1 MLAMLGLT
9 GAMMQA
15 VPSELQAHDE
25 RLGRLE
31 RSASGAAVAAWGEVD
46 PARISESWEAVIPP
60 VAAVVTGAQ
69 QKAADSG
76 VRASREVSVSTGQ
89 YELPEAFQNPRE
101 LAGYGSHGVPIEDA
115 LYSPVIGVKERI
127 AVGTPAAEA
136 MLYGANA
143 LAALATTVVADT
155 GREAMQM
162 DMIARKQ
169 AGYVR
174 VVEAGACARCI
185 VLAGKFFRWNK
196 GFDRHPR
203 CRCEHMPAKSEQ
215 WAKDEGWY
223 ADPYEAFRAMSEG
236 ERRRVFGEFSARAID
251 DGADIFQV
259 VNATGPRSGMY
270 AGGRM
275 TREGTSRHG
284 NFRRTSP
291 HRQRLTPYGIYGD
304 GSRSRDEALKALRE
318 NGYILPGGQD
328 PAGTMRNLR
337 APAKGASKATR
348 ESWLTGT
355 RLPRNMQTMTAAE
368 KRAYRADRDWQM
380 VRAGMNPYQA
390 GAAQRWRF
398 LVHGEGTP
406 HGGSLPRPLTDTDR
420 ANAESAYRRY
430 VLGLDGGDPAIRP
443 TR

>member
-1 MLAMLGLT
+1 
-9 GAMMQA
+9 MQT
-15 VPSELQAHDE
+15 VPEELRKHDA
-25 RLGRLE
+25 RLE
-31 RSASGAAVAAWGEVD
+31 KLEGAASSAAVAAWGEVD

-60 VAAVVTGAQ
+60 VAAVLTRAQ
-69 QKAADSG
+69 ERAADSG
-76 VRASREVSVSTGQ
+76 VVASREVSVATGQ
-89 YELPEAFQNPRE
+89 YELPEAFHDPRE

-115 LYSPVIGVKERI
+115 LGSAAIGVKTRI
-127 AVGTPAAEA
+127 AAGATVTDA

-143 LAALATTVVADT
+143 LASLATTVVADT
-155 GREAMQM
+155 GRESMQM

-169 AGYVR
+169 TGYVR
-174 VVEAGACARCI
+174 VVEAGACKRCI
-185 VLAGKFFRWNK
+185 ILAGKFFRWNK
-196 GFDRHPR
+196 GFDRHPS

-215 WAKDEGWY
+215 WARDEGWF
-223 ADPYEAFRAMSEG
+223 ADPYEAFRAMSED
-236 ERRRVFGEFSARAID
+236 ERRRVFGEFSAQAID

-275 TREGTSRHG
+275 TREGTSRRG

-304 GSRSRDEALKALRE
+304 GSRSRDEVLKALRE

-337 APAKGASKATR
+337 APAKSASRATK

-355 RLPRNMQTMTAAE
+355 RLPRNMQTMTAVE
-368 KRAYRADRDWQM
+368 KRRYRADRDWQM

-390 GAAQRWRF
+390 GAPQRWRY
-398 LVHGEGTP
+398 LVYGEGTP
-406 HGGSLPRPLTDTDR
+406 KGATLPTPLTDDGR
-420 ANAESAYRRY
+420 ARAEANYRRY

>member
-1 MLAMLGLT
+1 MLTLRGWL
-9 GAMMQA
+9 MQT
-15 VPSELQAHDE
+15 VPMELREHDE

-31 RSASGAAVAAWGEVD
+31 RGASQAAVLAWDEVD
-46 PARISESWEAVIPP
+46 PARISESWEPLILP
-60 VAAVVTGAQ
+60 VAASITRAQ
-69 QKAADSG
+69 ERAADSG
-76 VRASREVSVSTGQ
+76 VRASREVSVATGQ
-89 YELPEAFQNPRE
+89 YELPEAFHDPRE
-101 LAGYGSHGVPIEDA
+101 MAGYGSHGVPLEDA
-115 LYSPVIGVKERI
+115 LYSPAIGVKTRI
-127 AVGTPAAEA
+127 AAGAPVADA

-143 LAALATTVVADT
+143 LASLAATVVADT
-155 GREAMQM
+155 GRESMQM

-174 VVEAGACARCI
+174 VVEAGACSRCI
-185 VLAGKFFRWNK
+185 ILAGKFFRWNK

-215 WAKDEGWY
+215 WARDEGWF
-223 ADPYEAFRAMSEG
+223 ADPYEAFRAMSED
-236 ERRRVFGEFSARAID
+236 ERRRVFGEFSAQAID

-284 NFRRTSP
+284 NFRRTSNY
-291 HRQRLTPYGIYGD
+291 RQRLTPYGIYGD
-304 GSRSRDEALKALRE
+304 GSRSREQVLAALRD

-337 APAKGASKATR
+337 APAKNASRATK

-390 GAAQRWRF
+390 GAPQRWRY
-398 LVHGEGTP
+398 LVYGEGTP
-406 HGGSLPRPLTDTDR
+406 KGGSVPRPLTDGDR
-420 ANAESAYRRY
+420 ARAEEDYRKY

-443 TR
+443 PR

>member
-1 MLAMLGLT
+1 
-9 GAMMQA
+9 MQT
-15 VPSELQAHDE
+15 VPSEIREHDE
-25 RLGRLE
+25 RLSRLE
-31 RSASGAAVAAWGEVD
+31 SAAQATAVAAWGEVD
-46 PARISESWEAVIPP
+46 PARVSESWEEVIPP
-60 VAAVVTGAQ
+60 VAAVITSAQ

-76 VRASREVSVSTGQ
+76 VVASRSVSVATGQ
-89 YELPEAFQNPRE
+89 YELPEAFYNPRE
-101 LAGYGSHGVPIEDA
+101 MAGWGSHGVPIEEA
-115 LYSPVIGVKERI
+115 LYAPAIGVKKRI
-127 AVGTPAAEA
+127 GAGVPLADA
-136 MLYGANA
+136 MLYGATA
-143 LAALATTVVADT
+143 LASISSTVVTDT
-155 GREAMQM
+155 GRESMQL

-174 VVEAGACARCI
+174 VVEAGACSRCI

-223 ADPYEAFRAMSEG
+223 ADPYEAFRSMSAKQQQQ
-236 ERRRVFGEFSARAID
+236 VFGEFSARAIR

-259 VNATGPRSGMY
+259 VNATGPKSGMY

-275 TREGTSRHG
+275 TREGTVRG

-304 GSRSRDEALKALRE
+304 GSRSRDEVLKALRE

-337 APAKGASKATR
+337 APAKDASRATKQ
-348 ESWLTGT
+348 SWLTGT

-380 VRAGMNPYQA
+380 VRAGINPYQA
-390 GAAQRWRF
+390 GAPQRWRY
-398 LVHGEGTP
+398 LVYGEGTP
-406 HGGSLPRPLTDTDR
+406 KGATLSTPLTDQGR
-420 ANAESAYRRY
+420 ATAEANYRRY